1 MASLRNAMPRRE
13 HRERGQLASRSKL
26 GLLEK
31 KKDYKLRAKDYH
43 RKQDRLAALKERAA
57 FKNPDEFYFGMIR
70 GKAGEKTQDGVG
82 IRTAE
87 ESMLAS
93 SQDMSYVYT
102 KAAMDQ
108 SRSEK
113 LKRSAHFLVSS
124 KEARSTR
131 KHTIFVEDEE
141 EQRQFDATQHFDVPR
156 ELLHRSFNRP
166 RTSDMDEYVLQEKG
180 DGSVAAAEKEKA
192 RDYAEIAERMERSK
206 VRLMCTN
213 FSVSLYAHLSEGD
226 PGILLYRQ
234 SSPYQL
240 YRLLFCVPTEAN
252 KAWTQYQFGEALE
265 RKRCKEKG
273 QGQGSMD

>member
-13 HRERGQLASRSKL
+13 HRERSQLASRGKL

-43 RKQDRLAALKERAA
+43 RKQDRLTALKERAA

-82 IRTAE
+82 VRTAE

-93 SQDMSYVYT
+93 SRDMSYVYT

-113 LKRSAHFLVSS
+113 LKCSAHFLDSS

-131 KHTIFVEDEE
+131 QHTIFVEDEE
-141 EQRQFDATQHFDVPR
+141 EQREFDATQHFDVPR

-166 RTSDMDEYVLQEKG
+166 RTSDMDRYVLQEKG
-180 DGSVAAAEKEKA
+180 DGSVATAEKEKA
-192 RDYAEIAERMERSK
+192 RDYAEIADRMKRSK
-206 VRLMCTN
+206 RLTKLGLSINMEK
-213 FSVSLYAHLSEGD
+213 HLKGKGAKRKVKARD
-226 PGILLYRQ
+226 PWTEEPAVYKWRKQRQ
-234 SSPYQL
+234 
-240 YRLLFCVPTEAN
+240 R
-252 KAWTQYQFGEALE
+252 
-265 RKRCKEKG
+265 
-273 QGQGSMD
+273 